1 VVDHAH
7 RSLAVELIDVIPGR
21 TWPSSIRTMTSPPP
35 RASVSTAASSSP
47 TYRAAMRRA
56 VSVTPSSMNR
66 APFKPDSAP
75 RGFGLGHN
83 DGRSW
88 VAPQVPDFHLLRL
101 DSHGDGTIAPF
112 VPDRGQ

>member
-1 VVDHAH
+1 
-7 RSLAVELIDVIPGR
+7 
-21 TWPSSIRTMTSPPP
+21 
-35 RASVSTAASSSP
+35 
-47 TYRAAMRRA
+47 MRRA

-66 APFKPDSAP
+66 APFKLDSAP